1 MTKGH
6 CFFVCR
12 KSDSIIRCNHHA
24 RKQVPFRKCFCKYI
38 SWSKV
43 GIIGRNGCGKST
55 LFAAIK
61 GEIAPEL
68 GSLTVPRNFKISAV
82 SQQTPSLDISALDY
96 VKQGDKDLT
105 ELLAQKEKAY
115 AENNGEKSP

>member
-1 MTKGH
+1 MLLPV
-6 CFFVCR
+6 F
-12 KSDSIIRCNHHA
+12 
-24 RKQVPFRKCFCKYI
+24 

-96 VKQGDKDLT
+96 VNKVIRILQNF
-105 ELLAQKEKAY
+105 LLKRKAY
-115 AENNGEKSP
+115 AENNGEK

>member
-1 MTKGH
+1 MRGSKYLLENA
-6 CFFVCR
+6 
-12 KSDSIIRCNHHA
+12 SASIFSG
-24 RKQVPFRKCFCKYI
+24 Q
-38 SWSKV
+38 KV

-105 ELLAQKEKAY
+105 ELLAQKK
-115 AENNGEKSP
+115 KPMLRIMVKK